1 MVTAILTLPLA
12 MLLVALAEPIV
23 QVAYQRGR
31 FTAEATQEVAALLM
45 AYGLGMSFYLLRDVL
60 VRIFY
65 ALEDGT
71 TPLRISGLAIGLN
84 ALLDFL
90 FLQVFGAPGIALA
103 TAGVNLVALIGLGIC
118 LHQRLPGIPWQEMGQ
133 ALLPLLGI
141 TVLAGGLSHWLWMQL
156 RAYEILGSPLL
167 TALVWAGLAGGL
179 GLSLVV
185 AGALY
190 LRIPEV
196 EGLALQIWRRLARP

>member
-1 MVTAILTLPLA
+1 
-12 MLLVALAEPIV
+12 
-23 QVAYQRGR
+23 
-31 FTAEATQEVAALLM
+31 
-45 AYGLGMSFYLLRDVL
+45 
-60 VRIFY
+60 
-65 ALEDGT
+65 
-71 TPLRISGLAIGLN
+71 
-84 ALLDFL
+84 
-90 FLQVFGAPGIALA
+90 
-103 TAGVNLVALIGLGIC
+103 
-118 LHQRLPGIPWQEMGQ
+118 
-133 ALLPLLGI
+133 
-141 TVLAGGLSHWLWMQL
+141 MQL